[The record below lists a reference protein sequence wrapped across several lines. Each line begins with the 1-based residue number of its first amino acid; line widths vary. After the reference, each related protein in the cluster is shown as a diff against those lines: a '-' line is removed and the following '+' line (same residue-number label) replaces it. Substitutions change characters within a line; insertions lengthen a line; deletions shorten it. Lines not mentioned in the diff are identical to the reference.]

1 MTTALLF
8 GGMVLY
14 PPTSRQSDADAPL
27 RVPSGSGGRRG
38 ASGDRAVAEI
48 LFYMK
53 DLFPH
58 VPVTQPRA
66 FAACH
71 RLIARGALRAKL
83 DNLLWENSHL
93 EVVA

>member
-1 MTTALLF
+1 MRMHHYVFRPDPEADEALLETARSLKSF
-8 GGMVLY
+8 Y
-14 PPTSRQSDADAPL
+14 
-27 RVPSGSGGRRG
+27 
-38 ASGDRAVAEI
+38 
-48 LFYMK
+48 YMK